1 MAMRIIFLCP
11 VVRKPV
17 GGVKV
22 FYQQAALLNRILPQG
37 SQALI
42 LHPNTLK
49 FTDHWFDNGV
59 GQMRAFFKPHWAHGK
74 LSFANVQGVF
84 NPSSDV
90 VVIPEVWVRKY
101 GVQLVRAGV
110 PFAIYVQNGYF
121 MSKGDR
127 VDLSTSYAGAK
138 CILTISDDASKC
150 VAMAFPAAKKNILRM
165 HYSVK
170 SDLFIPL
177 APKKNII
184 TYMPRKL
191 PEHAQ
196 KVLFFLHAHLP
207 TNWHIQPISGLGE
220 KGVAQ
225 LLSSSKI
232 FMSFSDFEGCPL
244 PPLEAALSGN
254 KVVGYTG
261 QGAKEYWRPEIFTA
275 IESGNVTGLAQAVL
289 ADILSWE
296 LEDQVPQMLAAIQTL
311 AQTYSEATESSD
323 LQTFVRRMT
332 D

>member
-1 MAMRIIFLCP
+1 MRIIFLCP
-11 VVRKPV
+11 AVRKPV

-22 FYQQAALLNRILPQG
+22 IYQQAALLNQILPKG
-37 SQALI
+37 SRAAI
-42 LHPNTLK
+42 LHPNTWRFK
-49 FTDHWFDNGV
+49 DPWFDNGV
-59 GQMRAFFKPHWAHGK
+59 DQIRAYFKPHRPYGK
-74 LSFANVQGVF
+74 LSFSNIQGVF
-84 NPSSDV
+84 NPSTDM

-101 GVQLVRAGV
+101 GTQLLKAGV
-110 PFAIYVQNGYF
+110 RYAIYVQNGYF
-121 MSKGDR
+121 MSKGER
-127 VDLSTSYAGAK
+127 ADLNEAYAGAK

-150 VAMAFPAAKKNILRM
+150 VAMAFPAAKHNILRM

-170 SDLFIPL
+170 SDLFTPL
-177 APKKNII
+177 ASKKNII

-207 TNWHIQPISGLGE
+207 KNWQIQPISGLAE

-261 QGAKEYWRPEIFTA
+261 QGAKEYWSPEIFTS

-289 ADILSWE
+289 DEIAAWE
-296 LEDQVPQMLAAIQTL
+296 FENQVPNMLPAIEVL
-311 AQTYSEATESSD
+311 ANTYSRATERSD
-323 LQTFVRRMT
+323 LQTFFECVT
-332 D
+332 N